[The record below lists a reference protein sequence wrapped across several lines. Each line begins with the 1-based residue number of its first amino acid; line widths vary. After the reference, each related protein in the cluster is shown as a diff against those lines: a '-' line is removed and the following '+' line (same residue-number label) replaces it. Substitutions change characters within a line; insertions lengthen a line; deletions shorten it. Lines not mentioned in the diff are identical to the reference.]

1 MTNSFFKNAINETVV
16 PFIRKVAEEVIRENE
31 TASQSEIVKE
41 TVGRFNWKYEGVKI
55 NQADARSVVNE
66 LRS

>member
-41 TVGRFNWKYEGVKI
+41 TVGRFNRKYEGVKI